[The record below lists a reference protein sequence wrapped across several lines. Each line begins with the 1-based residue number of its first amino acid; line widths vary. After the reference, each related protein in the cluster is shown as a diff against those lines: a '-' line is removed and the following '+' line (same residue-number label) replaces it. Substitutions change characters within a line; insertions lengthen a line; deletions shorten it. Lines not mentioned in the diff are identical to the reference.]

1 MEKSQKD
8 LVDWCLRKSEEY
20 LESAKKNTEEE
31 RTYPAAEEIFKAVET
46 ILEAMLY
53 TKGVK
58 EIKYPGREKP
68 FKGRLAL
75 QFLVRD
81 YLLNKDIISKEI
93 FDKYLEI
100 ETELHS
106 SGYIYGKTLEKK
118 ELKKY
123 IDFAENLFFKAKSLI
138 S

>member
-106 SGYIYGKTLEKK
+106 SGYIYGKTFEKK